1 MQVYNAVCVAL
12 AGYVVVGVVRY
23 KLEKPGT
30 FACNAPDLSPA
41 GQRLAQ
47 VMWCATRP
55 LRARPRRWHGRRS
68 GCSVSGRLRV
78 REALAVR
85 RMLRL

>member
-1 MQVYNAVCVAL
+1 MYNAVCVAL

-47 VMWCATRP
+47 VMWCA
-55 LRARPRRWHGRRS
+55 
-68 GCSVSGRLRV
+68 CSAPNSVDDMEGTAAAAHYAACACAKAFV
-78 REALAVR
+78 V
-85 RMLRL
+85 